1 VTEFTLGGYM
11 AQHERAAAFTGSDGL
26 PYSVA
31 LWIDDEADARGR
43 FGGALLFVRW
53 TASGDAPDGHHESD
67 YLVWGDTPDDATTRL
82 GALSLYDVKAILDEL
97 IAAGRVE
104 EA

>member
-1 VTEFTLGGYM
+1 VSEFTLGGYM
-11 AQHERAAAFTGSDGL
+11 AAHERAAAFTGSDGL

-31 LWIDDEADARGR
+31 LWIDDDPDARGR

-53 TASGDAPDGHHESD
+53 TATGDAPDGHHESD
-67 YLVWGDTPDDATTRL
+67 YLVWGDTPDDATSRL

-97 IAAGRVE
+97 IAHGRTE
-104 EA
+104 ES

>member
-31 LWIDDEADARGR
+31 LWIDDDADARGR

-67 YLVWGDTPDDATTRL
+67 YLVWGDTPDDATARL

-97 IAAGRVE
+97 IAKGRAD

>member
-1 VTEFTLGGYM
+1 MSEVTLGGYM

-31 LWIDDEADARGR
+31 LWIDDEPDARGR

-67 YLVWGDTPDDATTRL
+67 YLVWGETPDDTTARL

-97 IAAGRVE
+97 IAAGRDE

>member
-1 VTEFTLGGYM
+1 MSEFTLGGYM

-31 LWIDDEADARGR
+31 LYVEDEPDARGR

-53 TASGDAPDGHHESD
+53 TAAGDTPDGHHESD
-67 YLVWGDTPDDATTRL
+67 YLVWGRTPEEATERL
-82 GALSLYDVKAILDEL
+82 GAMSLYDVKALLDEL
-97 IAAGRVE
+97 IAGGRAE